1 MQVTEQPITEN
12 DEIMK
17 ISDSFADFLASAHN
31 LESFC
36 PGLFVTDRSHED
48 YEPHT
53 LSLCYSSPR
62 VIINLVKN
70 CPNLNTLSLYGY
82 EDLSDIVLTY
92 IRYLFFYLQGVQKT
106 LQRFFGTPCISSL
119 VSSGEAGH
127 CPGLLHLSHITL
139 PDRSYI
145 SEHGVISLLKHLP
158 RLNTLEYPGNM
169 GKVFDLSWEPVFGE
183 SLALTN
189 FSQLMT
195 VSSGG
200 VEVIMSIILDVYCP
214 CLE

>member
-1 MQVTEQPITEN
+1 MNLT
-12 DEIMK
+12 
-17 ISDSFADFLASAHN
+17 SSLSATVH
-31 LESFC
+31 
-36 PGLFVTDRSHED
+36 PGSSSTSSRTAPTS
-48 YEPHT
+48 T
-53 LSLCYSSPR
+53 LSHCMVTRISQILYSPTSG
-62 VIINLVKN
+62 ISSSTTGCTK
-70 CPNLNTLSLYGY
+70 
-82 EDLSDIVLTY
+82 
-92 IRYLFFYLQGVQKT
+92 KT

-127 CPGLLHLSHITL
+127 CSGLLLLSHITL

-158 RLNTLEYPGNM
+158 RLQTLEYPGNM

>member
-48 YEPHT
+48 YEPHK

-92 IRYLFFYLQGVQKT
+92 IRYLFFYYRVSQKT
-106 LQRFFGTPCISSL
+106 LQRFFWDT
-119 VSSGEAGH
+119 
-127 CPGLLHLSHITL
+127 LHI
-139 PDRSYI
+139 
-145 SEHGVISLLKHLP
+145 
-158 RLNTLEYPGNM
+158 
-169 GKVFDLSWEPVFGE
+169 
-183 SLALTN
+183 
-189 FSQLMT
+189 
-195 VSSGG
+195 
-200 VEVIMSIILDVYCP
+200 
-214 CLE
+214 